1 MKNNVVYTKGRTDE
15 DGRIVIDGMFLE
27 PNCVVDIA
35 ISVSDNRFS
44 VAVFPSEETEGKNEF
59 DEEDDDG
66 DGCMFCPYC
75 SEKEE
80 E

>member
-27 PNCVVDIA
+27 PDCEVDIA

-44 VAVFPSEETEGKNEF
+44 VAVFPSEEMGE
-59 DEEDDDG
+59 
-66 DGCMFCPYC
+66 DGCIFCPYC